1 MNILQKEKRKIEQS
15 YYMSPILE
23 TYREFKDRHGTI
35 EVFDYLHDI
44 MRNSQDSVEELIR
57 ERVIQGEIK
66 DPNQARKT
74 VAGNS
79 FQFLILYAL
88 IENIEEGNLPNSL
101 IVLKT
106 KQHKVLDEYATIE
119 VAGETQKPDIDL
131 LVFTEDER
139 HPVMIYSC
147 KTSLRERA
155 GQTYKWKLLVE
166 ITKKCPQL
174 KEEYQLKYPE
184 KRKVLTGF
192 ITTNFYD
199 EINQPQQR
207 GMLKFFDYAYIA
219 KPIEPLPHIKPLSQI
234 IKDLNQIF
242 S

>member
-1 MNILQKEKRKIEQS
+1 MNILQKEKRKIERS
-15 YYMSPILE
+15 YYMYPILE
-23 TYREFKDRHGTI
+23 TYWRFKDKHGSI
-35 EVFDYLHDI
+35 NVLNYLHDI
-44 MRNSQDSVEELIR
+44 MRCSQSKVEELIKS
-57 ERVIQGEIK
+57 RVIAGKIK

-79 FQFLILYAL
+79 FQFLILYTL
-88 IENIEEGNLPNSL
+88 IENIEVRNLPDNL

-106 KQHKVLDEYATIE
+106 KQHKILDEYATIE

-131 LVFTEDER
+131 LVFTENKK
-139 HPVMIYSC
+139 HPIVIYSC

-174 KEEYQLKYPE
+174 KKEYQLKYPE

-199 EINQPQQR
+199 EINQPQQK
-207 GMLKFFDYAYIA
+207 GMLKFFDYSYIA
-219 KPIEPLPHIKPLSQI
+219 KPIEPKPHIKPLSLI
-234 IKDLNQIF
+234 IKDLNQLF